1 MATDDEGAVAEFIRS
16 KGITRSPFTDV
27 SLAAGRKERGHRC
40 SASRGDGRTLSL
52 ELQRCRSLTAA
63 CSLRCQTQERRRA
76 ETLAKRT
83 RYIGTFPTPEEA
95 ALARDVVAKQ
105 IGGRKLNFPDP
116 EPQAA
121 TTDAAGYDAS
131 SSSMTG

>member
-1 MATDDEGAVAEFIRS
+1 MVELLAEPTPYVGVYPKRG
-16 KGITRSPFTDV
+16 KRVYEAKITV
-27 SLAAGRKERGHRC
+27 VE
-40 SASRGDGRTLSL
+40 DGL
-52 ELQRCRSLTAA
+52 
-63 CSLRCQTQERRRA
+63 
-76 ETLAKRT
+76 KRT

-95 ALARDVVAKQ
+95 ALARDVVAKE

-121 TTDAAGYDAS
+121 PTDAADYDAS